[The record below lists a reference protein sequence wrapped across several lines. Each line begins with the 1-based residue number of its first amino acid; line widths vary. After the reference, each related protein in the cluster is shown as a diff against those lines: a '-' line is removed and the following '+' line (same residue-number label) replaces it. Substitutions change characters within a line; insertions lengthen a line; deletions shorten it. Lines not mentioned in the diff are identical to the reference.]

1 MHRLNNFAFIDG
13 ANLHFTYE
21 YLNWKLDY
29 QKLRNYLE
37 KKLNVVM
44 AYYFIGKIREYQSM
58 YTNLESYNYTLKLKD
73 PSPYVTEEEDCPYCR
88 KVIAPELQRNKSD
101 CDSFMTL
108 QVMSDYSIFDK
119 AVLITSDGDFNN
131 LVKKLLQ
138 QDKLRL
144 VFAPCKDGC
153 SWLLKSA
160 ARGKIAFIDDYRSEL
175 EKI

>member
-1 MHRLNNFAFIDG
+1 
-13 ANLHFTYE
+13 
-21 YLNWKLDY
+21 
-29 QKLRNYLE
+29 
-37 KKLNVVM
+37 
-44 AYYFIGKIREYQSM
+44 
-58 YTNLESYNYTLKLKD
+58 
-73 PSPYVTEEEDCPYCR
+73 
-88 KVIAPELQRNKSD
+88 
-101 CDSFMTL
+101 MTL